1 MSLEEYKRFVSSKS
15 HLAGDFGFKPIYTNP
30 HAFDFQNALIEWQ
43 LEKGRAATFA
53 DCGLGKTLMQ
63 LTWAENVHR
72 KTNKP
77 VLILA
82 PLSVASQ
89 TVDEATKFD
98 IEAARSRE
106 GEITCGIVTAN
117 YERLHYFNPHDF
129 GGVACDESSIL
140 KNDKGATRVALTRF
154 LSQVPYRAMFTA
166 TPAPNDHTELGTTS
180 EALGALP
187 HMEMLEAFFVSNDNS
202 LHPDHMGEPWRFKP
216 HAEPHFWRWV
226 ASWARVIRKPSDIG
240 FSDDGYDLPDLH
252 EIKHT
257 VQSAPKDGDMFV
269 MPARNM
275 PEVREERKATLEA
288 RCAAA
293 AELIQQHEAGVM
305 WCQFNAEADALTKSV
320 KGAVNLS
327 GADKDE
333 VKEEK
338 FDAFRRGEIKYLVTK
353 PSIAAMGVNWQH
365 VNAFTYFDDY
375 SYEQYYQAVRRM
387 WRFGQKRPVYGY
399 QIGTEGLAGVTRN
412 RSRKAEK
419 AERMFHEMMA
429 YMLEAQSRDRAAFDD
444 MNPSFPSW
452 LK

>member
-1 MSLEEYKRFVSSKS
+1 MSLEEYRAFVQNKAQ
-15 HLAGDFGFKPIYTNP
+15 LAGEFGFKPIYENP

-89 TVDEATKFD
+89 TVEEAEKFG
-98 IEAARSRE
+98 IEAARSKE
-106 GEITCGIVTAN
+106 GEIPCGIVTAN
-117 YERLHYFNPHDF
+117 YERLHYFDANDF

-140 KNDKGATRVALTRF
+140 KNDKGATRAHLTRF
-154 LSQVPYRAMFTA
+154 LSKVKYRAMFTA

-202 LHPDHMGEPWRFKP
+202 LHPDYMGEAWRFKP

-240 FSDDGYDLPDLH
+240 FSDDGYDLPPLH

-257 VQSAPKDGDMFV
+257 VKSDPRNGDMFV

-275 PEVREERKATLEA
+275 PEVREERKLTLEA

-293 AELIQQHEAGVM
+293 SGLIQQHEAGVM
-305 WCQFNAEADALTKSV
+305 WCQFNAEADALV
-320 KGAVNLS
+320 KAVPGAVNLS

-338 FDAFRRGEIKYLVTK
+338 FDAFRRGDIKYLVTK

-399 QIGTEGLAGVTRN
+399 QIGTEGLSGVTRN
-412 RSRKAEK
+412 RARKAEK
-419 AERMFHEMMA
+419 AERMHQEMMA
-429 YMLEAQSRDRAAFDD
+429 YMLEAQSRDCAAYGE
-444 MNPSFPSW
+444 MKPTFPSW
-452 LK
+452 L